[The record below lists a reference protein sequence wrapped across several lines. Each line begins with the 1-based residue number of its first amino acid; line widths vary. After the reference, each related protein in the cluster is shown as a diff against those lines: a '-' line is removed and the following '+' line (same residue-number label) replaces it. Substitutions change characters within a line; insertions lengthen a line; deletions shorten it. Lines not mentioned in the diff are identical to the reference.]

1 LRKYNIVR
9 LSDEEMSGM
18 SLPNKKC
25 VGSFEDMYE
34 YIKDIRESVD
44 DDGLKRKIDNI
55 LDNLSEEEFNIS
67 RLNGYFMFIKKGKYV
82 AEVIDK
88 ELDELKLKYNKYI
101 EDVDKLDKKGNM
113 KKYFEI
119 LSKLTDLVKETK
131 SSGSVSMKRYNEEV
145 VKPKL
150 RLLLDDY
157 KKLAKK

>member
-1 LRKYNIVR
+1 VRK
-9 LSDEEMSGM
+9 
-18 SLPNKKC
+18 
-25 VGSFEDMYE
+25 
-34 YIKDIRESVD
+34 
-44 DDGLKRKIDNI
+44 
-55 LDNLSEEEFNIS
+55 NLTYREEFNIS